1 MSEKE
6 RAALADASKLAREKQ
21 QKTDVNTKFQEVQRK
36 WVSGHT
42 ASPPRSPI
50 HMTDLDEIYRTSIP
64 SGSTTVRS
72 LTSKFGNAK
81 DNRANEDDEELRS
94 LVSEQRKE
102 IENLKAQVVS
112 KEKRI
117 AQLEAALKAASLD
130 LNGAAVNGSGGG
142 GASSETEMTTT
153 RRTANGVTTT
163 TVTELITTSL
173 REKKDSTSSSASAS
187 GMESS

>member
-36 WVSGHT
+36 WVSGHS

-81 DNRANEDDEELRS
+81 DNRTNEEDEDLKGI
-94 LVSEQRKE
+94 VSEQRKE
-102 IENLKAQVVS
+102 IENLKAQVAS

-117 AQLEAALKAASLD
+117 AQLEAALKAASLSD
-130 LNGAAVNGSGGG
+130 SNGANGAAVNG
-142 GASSETEMTTT
+142 
-153 RRTANGVTTT
+153 
-163 TVTELITTSL
+163 
-173 REKKDSTSSSASAS
+173 TSSR
-187 GMESS
+187 